1 MIMNNVLEKLTE
13 SGVSIWLDDLS
24 RHRIISGNLAD
35 YMNKYFVRGVTTN
48 PSIFHSAIA
57 KGSSDYANQI
67 KQCAEKGLSA
77 DETIRLITTDDVRS
91 ACDILAPVYQSS
103 KGVDGR
109 VSIEVDP
116 RLAHDTAGT
125 IAAAED
131 LWALVG
137 RPNLFIKIPATKAG
151 LPAITQVIALG
162 ISVNVTLIF
171 SVDRYKE
178 VMDAYTS
185 GLELAVTNGID
196 ISSIESV
203 ASFFVSRVDTDID
216 AKLTSIGTPSA
227 LTLRGQAAIANAR
240 LAWQAHLDHLAS
252 PRWQSLTGAKIQRPL
267 WASTGVK
274 DPAYPD
280 TRYVLD
286 LVAPGC
292 VNTMPEGTLLAVADH
307 GLFIGD
313 TVSGTA
319 AASANVW
326 AELAGHGIDQKQV
339 CDNLEAEGVD
349 KFAVAWSELLETVNL
364 ALAAWIETESTT

>member
-1 MIMNNVLEKLTE
+1 MNNVVKNLTE
-13 SGVSIWLDDLS
+13 AGVSIWLDDLS
-24 RHRIISGNLAD
+24 RHRIDSGNLAEYID
-35 YMNKYFVRGVTTN
+35 KYSVRGVTTN

-67 KQCAEKGLSA
+67 KQCAEQGLNA
-77 DETIRLITTDDVRS
+77 DATIRLITTDDVRS
-91 ACDILAPVYQSS
+91 ACDIFAPVYHSS
-103 KGVDGR
+103 AGVDGR

-116 RLAHDTAGT
+116 RLAHDTSGT
-125 IAAAED
+125 VAAAED
-131 LWALVG
+131 LWALVD

-151 LPAITQVIALG
+151 LPAITQVIARG

-171 SVDRYKE
+171 SVDRYIE

-185 GLELAVTNGID
+185 GLELAVENGID
-196 ISSIESV
+196 ISTIESV

-216 AKLTSIGTPSA
+216 SKLTLLGTPSA
-227 LTLRGQAAIANAR
+227 LALRGQAAIANAR
-240 LAWQAHLDHLAS
+240 LAWQAHLDNLAS

-292 VNTMPEGTLLAVADH
+292 VNTMPESTLLAVADH
-307 GLFIGD
+307 GMFIGD

-326 AELAGHGIDQKQV
+326 AELARHGIDQQQI
-339 CDNLEAEGVD
+339 CESLEDDGVA
-349 KFAVAWSELLETVNL
+349 KFAAAWSELLESVTN
-364 ALAAWIETESTT
+364 ALAVSTGKKSAT